1 MSILTVNNLRNSS
14 NSVYLPIET
23 IRNKEAFANFYYS
36 VNDAAGDLT
45 IANTSTYGAT
55 MAFNVRAIEKNIVG
69 NVSNYTWT
77 HAYTGYY
84 MITTT
89 YRQHSGADVWTCLAV
104 CKNGPATAVGISART
119 GSEDSHNENYSI
131 IYPVD
136 DTSATYQL
144 QNWAGSVG
152 KTVTSDMSQS
162 NPGWTNYATLHNNR
176 TGDTGRMVDYIIRRL
191 GDL

>member
-1 MSILTVNNLRNSS
+1 MSILTVSTLRNSS

-55 MAFNVRAIEKNIVG
+55 MGFNVRAIEKNIVG

-89 YRQHSGADVWTCLAV
+89 YRQASGGDVWTCLAV

-144 QNWAGSVG
+144 QNWAGS
-152 KTVTSDMSQS
+152 S
-162 NPGWTNYATLHNNR
+162 
-176 TGDTGRMVDYIIRRL
+176 TG
-191 GDL
+191 

>member
-1 MSILTVNNLRNSS
+1 MSTLIVSTLKNSS
-14 NSVYLPIET
+14 NSIYLPIES

-45 IANTSTYGAT
+45 IANTNTYGAT
-55 MAFNVRAIEKNIVG
+55 MAFNVRSIEKNITG
-69 NVSNYTWT
+69 NINNSTWT

-89 YRQHSGADVWTCLAV
+89 YRQGSGADVWTCLAV
-104 CKNGPATAVGISART
+104 CKNGPATAVGITART

-144 QNWAGSVG
+144 QHWVHSSSKV
-152 KTVTSDMSQS
+152 VSSDFGS
-162 NPGWTNYATLHNNR
+162 NPGWTNYGTLHNNR